1 MYNIIILWSLSKPS
15 VSIILFIY
23 FFFFFFEAL
32 LFSNRFEFVTKLR
45 GRYRYF
51 SYTLHMHS
59 LP

>member
-1 MYNIIILWSLSKPS
+1 MGMYNITILWSLSKPS
-15 VSIILFIY
+15 VGIISFTV
-23 FFFFFFEAL
+23 FFFYEAL
-32 LFSNRFEFVTKLR
+32 LFSNRFKFITKLR